1 MRFARP
7 RRARGARASWRSDR
21 LSRGVGGGD
30 ANRYYYDSTT
40 GESQWEH
47 PLDVEF
53 RALYEQRK
61 QRQARDADPAWAAH
75 TAAADVPPVAPASS
89 SAAATAHPPTPPGA
103 APTRRPSAARCARAF
118 GRARGRDWRGA
129 RDDGMPPLA

>member
-1 MRFARP
+1 M
-7 RRARGARASWRSDR
+7 RRARAARAGHASSPGSLIAS
-21 LSRGVGGGD
+21 LSGWG
-30 ANRYYYDSTT
+30 NKRYYYDSTT

-75 TAAADVPPVAPASS
+75 DAAADLPPVAPTSL

-103 APTRRPSAARCARAF
+103 ASTRRHSPARCACRPSE
-118 GRARGRDWRGA
+118 GRGWRGA
-129 RDDGMPPLA
+129 RDD